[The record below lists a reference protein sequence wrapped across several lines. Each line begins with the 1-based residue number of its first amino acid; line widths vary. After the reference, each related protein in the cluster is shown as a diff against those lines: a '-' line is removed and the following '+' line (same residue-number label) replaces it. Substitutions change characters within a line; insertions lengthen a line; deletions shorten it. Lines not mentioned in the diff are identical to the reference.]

1 MQTECL
7 LPRSQHLAKVLNI
20 SKSLLSRCAPYFLSF
35 FFPLFSP
42 SLLLFYPYF
51 HQSKIIISVLV
62 PLALLVVIIHQTFS
76 QFQCL
81 IFLLHRHRTSR
92 LLVCVCV
99 CSTHLLYWYTL
110 YLYLRFTSCFA
121 NRDTFVLVPTYRTTP
136 VSVFNHT
143 RVLQE
148 KVYEEMTRIFEGS
161 DRRSTKDDL
170 EQMKY
175 LDRVIKETLRLYPSA
190 SCISRITET
199 DVQIGELKI
208 AISVC
213 TLFILP
219 AI

>member
-1 MQTECL
+1 MSACLYFQRISTCIVYRRRSLWVSQSRNCRHFVQTECL

-99 CSTHLLYWYTL
+99 FVPHIYYIGIHYT
-110 YLYLRFTSCFA
+110 YIY
-121 NRDTFVLVPTYRTTP
+121 
-136 VSVFNHT
+136 
-143 RVLQE
+143 
-148 KVYEEMTRIFEGS
+148 GS
-161 DRRSTKDDL
+161 
-170 EQMKY
+170 
-175 LDRVIKETLRLYPSA
+175 
-190 SCISRITET
+190 
-199 DVQIGELKI
+199 
-208 AISVC
+208 
-213 TLFILP
+213 LP
-219 AI
+219 ALQTGIRLC